1 MSFKAIDMQFAVQKS
16 TETGL
21 KQNQLMQKSVLDQ
34 ANLAMSLEKGVE
46 ATRQKSS
53 KVDETVNHIIRDD
66 QQNGKNKLLK
76 QTKKKQD
83 DVAVKTETIQPSVNP
98 VHPYKGKHI
107 DFSL

>member
-1 MSFKAIDMQFAVQKS
+1 MQFAVQKS
-16 TETGL
+16 TETGI

-34 ANLAMSLEKGVE
+34 ANLAISLEKGIE

-53 KVDETVNHIIRDD
+53 KVEETVNHIIRDD

-83 DVAVKTETIQPSVNP
+83 NVVEKTEAAKPSVNSA
-98 VHPYKGKHI
+98 HPYKGKHI

>member
-16 TETGL
+16 TETGF

-34 ANLAMSLEKGVE
+34 ANLAISLEKGIE

-53 KVDETVNHIIRDD
+53 KVEETVNHTIRDD

-83 DVAVKTETIQPSVNP
+83 NVAGKMEAAQPSVNSA
-98 VHPYKGKHI
+98 HPYKGKHI